1 MIIRKCL
8 ATIIMLSLALS
19 ITFLFACNMGSS
31 VNKITRAIDNA
42 IDALNQNSSEWQD
55 IMNRLLTQLQGID
68 DELAELIEV
77 DVQNLL
83 DRGVAVI
90 GTEFRCNVDFIGNR
104 MRDALLRIKTEHLH
118 QNVAVDP
125 LKPYICEV
133 VPSSVDRILIP
144 DRLDM
149 LEFYGYDFNLDDVK
163 LYVEQR
169 NGGRTNVSQYLV
181 KPTHYHMTVS
191 LGPDGVPLTSQSN
204 KFVLTCGFEDLS
216 YVKII
221 QGTTDIDTIVPG
233 KRTFVPPHTRG
244 DRDFNGY
251 GPEIICRVQ
260 LSILNFNTEVWAEIY
275 MKAAQTT
282 HDWTTA
288 EGTDTFLLYTAP
300 VGKEIKEILCPT
312 NDQISYLDSNINQDV
327 FERGV
332 GGPVLRYKFTGD
344 TDGDEAG
351 TETKVIV
358 EFNPIQVELEAP

>member
-1 MIIRKCL
+1 MIIKKCL
-8 ATIIMLSLALS
+8 SIFIMVSVALS
-19 ITFLFACNMGSS
+19 IPSLLGCDIGSS

-42 IDALNQNSSEWQD
+42 IDALNQNSSEWQG
-55 IMNRLLTQLQGID
+55 IMNRLLAQLQGID
-68 DELAELIEV
+68 DQLAELIEV
-77 DVQNLL
+77 EVQNLL

-104 MRDALLRIKTEHLH
+104 MRDALLRIKEEYLH

-149 LEFYGYDFNLDDVK
+149 LEFFGYDFDLEDVK
-163 LYVEQR
+163 LYIE
-169 NGGRTNVSQYLV
+169 NNEGLRTNVSQYLV

-191 LGPDGVPLTSQSN
+191 LGLDGVMLTSRSN

-221 QGTTDIDTIVPG
+221 QESTDIDTILPG

-244 DRDFNGY
+244 DQDFNGN
-251 GPEIICRVQ
+251 GPEVFCRVE
-260 LSILNFNTEVWAEIY
+260 LSILNYDTQVWAEIY
-275 MKAAQTT
+275 MRARQTT

-288 EGTDTFLLYTAP
+288 EGTDSFLLYTAP
-300 VGKEIKEILCPT
+300 VGKEIKQILCPT
-312 NDQISYLDSNINQDV
+312 YDQISYLDSNTSQDV

-344 TDGDEAG
+344 TEGNEAG

-358 EFNPIQVELEAP
+358 EFTPIQVELEAP